1 MSGRPLSAW
10 RDGTG
15 PLLGTV
21 GLAVAV
27 AVLIGCP
34 RGLAGQP
41 TSTTA
46 RCTPTGVLVG
56 MVSRLPQGQA
66 VSGAIVRLGP
76 ASAIAGAIAG
86 AIASASSDQQG
97 HVRFD
102 RVPSGS
108 VEIEVVAAG
117 LARRM
122 ILATVCG
129 PDTTRVFIRL
139 AARAAELERVVV
151 TAQETPISVEGSSV
165 SRIGRDAIEH
175 LQASSLAD
183 VLQLVPGQPALN
195 PTLSGVRQ
203 SLLRQ
208 APTASSRDP
217 GPGTDA
223 ERANALG
230 TSLVLDGVPVSNN
243 ANLQT
248 TLTILNSGPSALPQF
263 ASSAGRGL
271 DLRQFAAD
279 NVESVEVIRGIP
291 SARHG
296 DLTAGAILVTSRA
309 GAQRP
314 ELRVRANPLTLEAST
329 VAGWG
334 SGARGLSL
342 DANLVQ
348 SQDDPRSTQ
357 DRFTRASAQLAW
369 SARPGA
375 RMRTTVR
382 VRGYRVIDETQQ
394 DPDDRRY
401 QRRTEARDR
410 GGRADL
416 RIVHGDPALRAWQ
429 TELTASASYAEQ
441 VGRYQELITRDIF
454 PVTGALRDTLA
465 PGVYGRSEYLTQL
478 TVDGRPLN
486 VYARLETRTDVQR
499 GTVRHQPVVGLELRY
514 DDNRGAGRLFD
525 PIQPPRQN
533 YAVGDRPNSF
543 ATIAALT
550 QLAGYGEYRVRALVW
565 RRALDVRLGARLD
578 AVDPSWRGGGTHGA
592 VLVPR
597 LSATMPLTRHLT
609 LRGGH
614 GVLTK
619 APTLSQLYPLP
630 RYFDL
635 ISFNYYPTTP
645 AERLVLFTTRVV
657 DPRSDALSSARAAKS
672 EMGIDWTMR
681 GASGTV
687 SAFAERTVG
696 AFGTTRVPLG
706 IAVPQYRATAF
717 PAGRPPVLDPTPFRV
732 DRFVALYDTP
742 RNTRAFRTRGVE
754 VTAEMPEWR
763 PVRTQ
768 ASFSGAWFNTV
779 ATDTDVDIPVE
790 QFLSGSVQPERVGV
804 YEGGRGSEASRVLT
818 SLRLVHRMPAL
829 GLAASVLWQTIW
841 FDDDRPVGRLDGVP
855 VGVIGRDGV
864 VRPLTREEAL
874 TPAYAALVRPV
885 SPLESRWE
893 RRPALHLVNMRL
905 TKTLPWRTQLAL
917 FANNALAD
925 RPLYQRQR
933 QLGFERRNEPLFFG
947 MELVA
952 AMPFVSSH

>member
-1 MSGRPLSAW
+1 MSGRPISAW
-10 RDGTG
+10 RDGIG

-34 RGLAGQP
+34 RGLAGQS

-56 MVSRLPQGQA
+56 VVSRLPQGQA
-66 VSGAIVRLGP
+66 VRGALVRLGP
-76 ASAIAGAIAG
+76 
-86 AIASASSDQQG
+86 ASASSDQQG
-97 HVRFD
+97 RVRFD
-102 RVPSGS
+102 RVPSGA
-108 VEIEVVAAG
+108 VELEVVAAG
-117 LARRM
+117 LARRV

-151 TAQETPISVEGSSV
+151 TAQETPVSVEGSSV

-183 VLQLVPGQPALN
+183 LLQLVPGQPALN

-314 ELRVRANPLTLEAST
+314 ELRVRANPLTFEAST

-342 DANLVQ
+342 DANLVR

-499 GTVRHQPVVGLELRY
+499 GTTRHQPVVGLELRY
-514 DDNRGAGRLFD
+514 DDNRGTGRLFD

-543 ATIAALT
+543 ATIPALT

-597 LSATMPLTRHLT
+597 LSAALPLTQHLT

-672 EMGIDWTMR
+672 ELGIDWTMR
-681 GASGTV
+681 GASGTLA
-687 SAFAERTVG
+687 AFAERTVG

-706 IAVPQYRATAF
+706 IAVPQ
-717 PAGRPPVLDPTPFRV
+717 
-732 DRFVALYDTP
+732 
-742 RNTRAFRTRGVE
+742 
-754 VTAEMPEWR
+754 
-763 PVRTQ
+763 
-768 ASFSGAWFNTV
+768 
-779 ATDTDVDIPVE
+779 
-790 QFLSGSVQPERVGV
+790 
-804 YEGGRGSEASRVLT
+804 
-818 SLRLVHRMPAL
+818 
-829 GLAASVLWQTIW
+829 
-841 FDDDRPVGRLDGVP
+841 
-855 VGVIGRDGV
+855 
-864 VRPLTREEAL
+864 
-874 TPAYAALVRPV
+874 
-885 SPLESRWE
+885 
-893 RRPALHLVNMRL
+893 
-905 TKTLPWRTQLAL
+905 
-917 FANNALAD
+917 
-925 RPLYQRQR
+925 
-933 QLGFERRNEPLFFG
+933 
-947 MELVA
+947 
-952 AMPFVSSH
+952 